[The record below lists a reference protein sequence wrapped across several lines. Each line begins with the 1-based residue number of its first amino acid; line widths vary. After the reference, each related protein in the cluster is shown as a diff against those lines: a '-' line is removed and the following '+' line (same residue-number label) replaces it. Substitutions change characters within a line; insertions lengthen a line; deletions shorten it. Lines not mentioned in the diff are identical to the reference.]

1 MALQMDIIPISKGP
15 FCCSNAEDG
24 IALADDR
31 LRAELAA
38 KYPGCSKRI
47 AARRKFMQEELGIK
61 LHDSVLP
68 LSNIPAWLPPFALD
82 RETVLTRK

>member
-24 IALADDR
+24 IALADDK

-38 KYPGCSKRI
+38 KYPACSKRI
-47 AARRKFMQEELGIK
+47 SARRKFMQEELGIK

-68 LSNIPAWLPPFALD
+68 LGNIPAWLPPFALD
-82 RETVLTRK
+82 RETVLARK